1 MNVYNQIPKSGKL
14 LGIDYGA
21 KKVGIA
27 ISDPLRIFASPYDTI
42 IFNSQKKL
50 LKEIE
55 KIIINESIVFVV
67 IGLPIGMNGKETL
80 QTKEV
85 NEFIDIFKQ
94 YNKLPFHSNQHIGH
108 LQITAHHFSILIGVY
123 ASHYH
128 YQKT

>member
-1 MNVYNQIPKSGKL
+1 MNVYNQIPKSGKF

-80 QTKEV
+80 QTK
-85 NEFIDIFKQ
+85 
-94 YNKLPFHSNQHIGH
+94 
-108 LQITAHHFSILIGVY
+108 
-123 ASHYH
+123 
-128 YQKT
+128 